1 MTVVL
6 IGGGGPAAT
15 DAADEIGGKAAGLV
29 RIAAAGVPV
38 PPAFVLPISLCAR
51 INAGDSDA
59 GRELEDGLR
68 QGIAFLEEAGGK
80 RFGDRRRPLLV
91 SVRSGAARSMPGMMD
106 TVLDVGASP
115 AAVGGL
121 IRMTGDP
128 RFAWDCRRRFIES
141 YATVVLGRDRAL
153 FDAALAQIL
162 AEEKVQDE
170 RDLDGDAM
178 ERLALAW
185 QSLNEDGS
193 WMEQP
198 MTQLSQAA
206 RAVYRSWMSE
216 RAQTY
221 RRLNGLEDLK
231 GTAVTV
237 QTMVFG
243 NRGLSS
249 GAGVAF
255 SRDPSTGD
263 ARPVVEALF
272 DAQGEEVVSGR
283 RTPLGQEAIDRAL
296 PDAGAQ
302 LRDILRR
309 LEQEFRDVQDVE
321 FTIEKGRL
329 WILQTRP
336 AKRSPLAALRIAID
350 LVREGVITP
359 PEALHRLA
367 GLDPETLVRTRLEA
381 PGEPLARGI
390 GASPGVAA
398 GRAAFDS
405 ASAARLAAAGDPVI
419 LVRPDTS
426 TADVAGFAAAAG
438 IVTAQGG
445 RTAHAALVARQMGKP
460 CVTGCKALTVDPQA
474 GAARC
479 DGGTTG
485 RGTIDEGEWI
495 TMDGDNGAVYLG
507 RAVVVRE
514 RPAAELAELER
525 WRTEAASHQETRDE
539 TRRDTGRARGGS
551 PPPRHDAV
559 APLRSGRAR
568 PRPVAGG
575 RTRPT

>member
-1 MTVVL
+1 MAVVL
-6 IGGGGPAAT
+6 IGGDRPAAT
-15 DAADEIGGKAAGLV
+15 TAAVEIGGKAAGLA
-29 RIAAAGVPV
+29 RMAAAGVPV
-38 PPAFVLPISLCAR
+38 PPAFVMPISLCAS
-51 INAGDSDA
+51 INAGDRDA
-59 GRELEDGLR
+59 ARELEDGLR
-68 QGIAFLEEAGGK
+68 QGIAFLESVSGK

-106 TVLDVGASP
+106 TVLDVGATA

-121 IRMTGDP
+121 TRMTGDP

-141 YATVVLGRDRAL
+141 YATVVLGHDRAP

-162 AEEKVQDE
+162 ADEKVQDE
-170 RDLDGDAM
+170 RDLDGDAL
-178 ERLALAW
+178 ERLAGAYQSAAL
-185 QSLNEDGS
+185 SLNDDGG
-193 WMEQP
+193 WMEEP
-198 MTQLSQAA
+198 MRQLSKAA

-221 RRLNGLEDLK
+221 RRLNGLDDLK

-255 SRDPSTGD
+255 SRDPSCGD
-263 ARPVVEALF
+263 AHPVVEALF

-283 RTPLGQEAIDRAL
+283 RTPLGEEAIDRAL

-321 FTIEKGRL
+321 FTIESGRL
-329 WILQTRP
+329 WILQTRS

-350 LVREGVITP
+350 LVHEGVITA
-359 PEALHRLA
+359 PEALHRLTD
-367 GLDPETLVRTRLEA
+367 LDPATLARTRLDA
-381 PGEPLARGI
+381 PGEPVARGI

-405 ASAARLAAAGDPVI
+405 ASAARLAEAGDPVI

-426 TADVAGFAAAAG
+426 TADVAGFAVAAG

-460 CVTGCKALTVDPQA
+460 CATGCKAFAVDPQA
-474 GAARC
+474 RTARYG
-479 DGGTTG
+479 GGTTG
-485 RGTIDEGEWI
+485 QGTIGEGEWI
-495 TMDGDNGAVYLG
+495 SMDGDNGAVYLG
-507 RAVVVRE
+507 RAGIVRE

-525 WRTEAASHQETRDE
+525 WRTQAVPEHSKTDGAAPGKPAAAP
-539 TRRDTGRARGGS
+539 RRR
-551 PPPRHDAV
+551 
-559 APLRSGRAR
+559 RSGDRKIR
-568 PRPVAGG
+568 QSV
-575 RTRPT
+575 